1 MNKKIDDKLNSNDEL
16 NSIIENY
23 IILIKTMIMAKAIMM
38 YTSEVIKKVVSIT
51 QGKAEEKW
59 KKYLVKKIGL
69 MTNLMINLM
78 INLILS

>member
-1 MNKKIDDKLNSNDEL
+1 MYKKIDDKLNSNDEL

-51 QGKAEEKW
+51 QGKAEEK
-59 KKYLVKKIGL
+59 
-69 MTNLMINLM
+69 
-78 INLILS
+78 